1 MKDILSGNFDINGVI
16 KDIYVGELIG
26 YDYCGKKYTTD
37 NGEHAQYIV
46 CTEAGHTDNADG
58 YHFHYDECTLGHT
71 DHEEAGWYKKNADG
85 THEKV
90 GVVEGVMADIRL
102 GYILGNG
109 DVKFG
114 NMFGSLKLGDV
125 LGYDYCDMEG
135 TNATKKCTVEDHT
148 TATSHDKIKTLT
160 WYVKESNGKYRM
172 ANALERTLAN
182 VPMKDILNGEFN
194 VDNTL
199 NKLKLGNLMNYEYC
213 GEKYTT
219 DSASDKYKVC
229 DKAGESGHTDNAD
242 GYHYHYDTCMLG
254 HGDNDHV
261 AGWYKENGGVWE
273 YIGQEVYCDGGEKF
287 CGIEGHD
294 HTNNTFKGWYH
305 YDAKTGKWVINNDGV
320 EQGKNSG
327 NNILLC
333 MIDRSVN
340 DFRGSN
346 FTQDLI
352 DDINNYV
359 LIGDIYDMSAVT
371 GPIKL
376 ISPNTKIGEISDAV
390 ANVMSNAT
398 AGELYANKL
407 LPVTYGTAGHM
418 SEVYGAVVLYK
429 YDESTDTWSEDA
441 VVTKSGT
448 ESEARAALSNR
459 EIAELKPK
467 AGDADYLNK
476 LAKYEKAVG
485 EYYWK
490 SLKIN
495 QLVDVLL
502 YSANFA

>member
-1 MKDILSGNFDINGVI
+1 MKDILSGDFDINGVI
-16 KDIYVGELIG
+16 EDIYVGELIG

-37 NGEHAQYIV
+37 NGEHAQYII
-46 CTEAGHTDNADG
+46 CKEAGHSDNDDG

-71 DHEEAGWYKKNADG
+71 DHADAGWYKKNAAG

-125 LGYDYCDMEG
+125 LGYDYCDHTAG
-135 TNATKKCTVEDHT
+135 GKCTV
-148 TATSHDKIKTLT
+148 TSHTESKHDTIKTLT
-160 WYVKESNGKYRM
+160 WYVKEENTGYRM
-172 ANALERTLAN
+172 ANAIERTLAN

-194 VDNTL
+194 VDDTL
-199 NKLKLGNLMNYEYC
+199 NTLKLGSLMNYEYC

-261 AGWYKENGGVWE
+261 AGWYKKTDNGWE
-273 YIGQEVYCDGGEKF
+273 MISREVYCDGGEKF

-305 YDAKTGKWVINNDGV
+305 YDAKTGNWVINNDGV

-340 DFRGSN
+340 DFRGPN

-359 LIGDIYDMSAVT
+359 LIGDIYDMTVVT

-376 ISPNTKIGEISDAV
+376 ISPNTKIGDISGAIKKAV
-390 ANVMSNAT
+390 ASAT
-398 AGELYANKL
+398 AKDLNEYGL
-407 LPVTYGTAGHM
+407 LPIKNTDKM
-418 SEVYGAVVLYK
+418 DQVYGSIIKVSGT
-429 YDESTDTWSEDA
+429 YDATNGWTWRADTDTFGIVA
-441 VVTKSGT
+441 KSGT
-448 ESEARAALSNR
+448 TAKADAALDPYRDN
-459 EIAELKPK
+459 L
-467 AGDADYLNK
+467 GDTSFNWDNVGRDY
-476 LAKYEKAVG
+476 
-485 EYYWK
+485 WQ
-490 SLKIN
+490 SLTVEE
-495 QLVDVLL
+495 LVDVLL
-502 YSANFA
+502 TGIMFPTLP

>member
-1 MKDILSGNFDINGVI
+1 
-16 KDIYVGELIG
+16 
-26 YDYCGKKYTTD
+26 
-37 NGEHAQYIV
+37 
-46 CTEAGHTDNADG
+46 
-58 YHFHYDECTLGHT
+58 
-71 DHEEAGWYKKNADG
+71 
-85 THEKV
+85 
-90 GVVEGVMADIRL
+90 
-102 GYILGNG
+102 
-109 DVKFG
+109 
-114 NMFGSLKLGDV
+114 
-125 LGYDYCDMEG
+125 
-135 TNATKKCTVEDHT
+135 
-148 TATSHDKIKTLT
+148 
-160 WYVKESNGKYRM
+160 
-172 ANALERTLAN
+172 
-182 VPMKDILNGEFN
+182 
-194 VDNTL
+194 
-199 NKLKLGNLMNYEYC
+199 
-213 GEKYTT
+213 
-219 DSASDKYKVC
+219 
-229 DKAGESGHTDNAD
+229 
-242 GYHYHYDTCMLG
+242 
-254 HGDNDHV
+254 
-261 AGWYKENGGVWE
+261 
-273 YIGQEVYCDGGEKF
+273 
-287 CGIEGHD
+287 
-294 HTNNTFKGWYH
+294 
-305 YDAKTGKWVINNDGV
+305 
-320 EQGKNSG
+320 
-327 NNILLC
+327 

-340 DFRGSN
+340 DFRGSS

-352 DDINNYV
+352 DDINEYV

-407 LPVTYGTAGHM
+407 LPVTDGTAGHM

-459 EIAELKPK
+459 EIAELKPE